1 MSTDE
6 QAFEDEWEEEVEAQ
20 PPDKCPACGGN
31 RFGAY
36 LRGLIAAPDD
46 ELLRQMDQDEVRI
59 MGCLVSDEDAFW
71 FCRDCDADI
80 LEEGWLAP
88 DREVA
93 RELERLRELVWVRE
107 TDGDDFQAAYD
118 EFEAARRRLLDPG
131 TPS

>member
-6 QAFEDEWEEEVEAQ
+6 QAFEDAWEDEVEAQ

-31 RFGAY
+31 RFGSY
-36 LRGLIAAPDD
+36 LWGMVIPDD
-46 ELLRQMDQDEVRI
+46 EIFRQMNEDEVRLA
-59 MGCLVSDEDAFW
+59 GCIVSDEDAFW

-93 RELERLRELVWVRE
+93 RELERLTELLYDGV
-107 TDGDDFQAAYD
+107 TDEAGFQAAND
-118 EFEAARRRLLDPG
+118 KFQEARKRLLDPG